1 MVNFPVS
8 FDDDT
13 TLFVAV
19 NNLRTQLTSSID
31 ASTLTIPVTSTTGFP
46 STGFISIL
54 TGTDITLTEA
64 IKYTSLTS
72 TQFNASERGAGGT
85 TAATHQINDNVD
97 FTIVAS
103 HHNELKDAVLELEQ
117 FVGVSGSENFLRI
130 NDSGNVFI
138 PGTLNVDGSV
148 GLAGDLV
155 VSGTGAFTTSLTISG
170 VPVSTGTSIFPR
182 KGFVSFTTPVAAGSG
197 GTVSD
202 DESFNNRSLVRK
214 TKVTPAEAGVDSY
227 LVEFFKDST
236 LSADKLEYQATGSGT
251 FIDNDVWF
259 HEDEDQLFEIH
270 YKLTNNSVT
279 DSTFTVELTAEE
291 FA

>member
-31 ASTLTIPVTSTTGFP
+31 ASTLTIPVTSTTGYP
-46 STGFISIL
+46 STGFVSIL

-103 HHNELKDAVLELEQ
+103 HHNELKDAIIALET
-117 FVGVSGSENFLRI
+117 FVGVSGSENFLGQDDFGNVI
-130 NDSGNVFI
+130 VSGNFTAVT
-138 PGTLNVDGSV
+138 GTFTQSLT
-148 GLAGDLV
+148 
-155 VSGTGAFTTSLTISG
+155 VSGE
-170 VPVSTGTSIFPR
+170 PVSTGTVIFPR
-182 KGFVSFTTPVAAGSG
+182 KGSTSFVTLTVAGAG
-197 GTVSD
+197 GTRSD
-202 DESFNNRSLVRK
+202 DEPFNNRSLVRK
-214 TKVTPAEAGVDSY
+214 TKVTPTAVGIDSY
-227 LVEFFKDST
+227 VIEFFKDST
-236 LSADKLEYQATGSGT
+236 LAADKLEYQATGSGT

-259 HEDEDQLFEIH
+259 HEDEDGLFEIH
-270 YKLTNNSVT
+270 YRLTNNSVT
-279 DSTFTVELTAEE
+279 DSIFTVELTAEE

>member
-31 ASTLTIPVTSTTGFP
+31 ASTLTILVTSTTGFP

-117 FVGVSGSENFLRI
+117 FVGVSGSENFRRI
-130 NDSGNVFI
+130 DDSGHVFI

-155 VSGTGAFTTSLTISG
+155 VLGTGAFTTSLTISG
-170 VPVSTGTSIFPR
+170 MPVSTGTAIFPR
-182 KGFVSFTTPVAAGSG
+182 KGSTSFVTLTVAGTG
-197 GTVSD
+197 GTRSD
-202 DESFNNRSLVRK
+202 DEPFNNRSIVRK
-214 TKVTPAEAGVDSY
+214 TKVTPTAIGIDSY
-227 LVEFFKDST
+227 VIEFFKDST
-236 LSADKLEYQATGSGT
+236 LAADKLEYQATGSGT

-259 HEDEDQLFEIH
+259 HEDEDGLFEIH
-270 YKLTNNSVT
+270 YRLTNNSVT
-279 DSTFTVELTAEE
+279 DSIFTVELTAEE